1 MIVVHRAR
9 LGAPLLA
16 LGSVL
21 VIAWAA
27 AVAPAAELRRLADE
41 PGERVVAEL
50 GDVRAARALA
60 VLRPAANRVAD
71 GPGPALALARAELA
85 LARKHADPRHLGY
98 AEAALAPWSRPD
110 GPSEAQLLRAVIA
123 QARHDFTGA
132 AQLLDELLVAG
143 RGDVEALSTRA
154 AVALVVGDLDVV
166 ARCCVALSALAAWP
180 HDVACEAQR
189 LSRRGEHGRAARLL
203 EAAYAAARR
212 PSERA
217 QLASL
222 LAEVAFWAGD
232 DARSEHAAREALA
245 WDPADHYTRALL
257 ADLWLERGEL
267 LRVRS
272 LLRGHAADDALLLRD
287 ALAALGLGEP
297 GAESLLAG
305 LAAREAQ
312 NQQRGDLSHGREAL
326 RLALA
331 RGDAGPRLVERA
343 RANFG
348 SQREPWDVRLLA
360 AVAEREGDAGALAAA
375 REWLAHTGFDSP
387 RLRLAPGA
395 MP

>member
-16 LGSVL
+16 LASLL

-27 AVAPAAELRRLADE
+27 LVAPPAQLRRLADE
-41 PGERVVAEL
+41 PGERVLMEL

-60 VLRPAANRVAD
+60 KLRPSTTSAAD
-71 GPGPALALARAELA
+71 DPGPALALARAELG
-85 LARKHADPRHLGY
+85 LARRHADPRHLGY
-98 AEAALAPWSRPD
+98 AEAALAPWSRAD
-110 GPSEAQLLRAVIA
+110 GPSEAKLLRAVIA
-123 QARHDFTGA
+123 QARHEFTVA
-132 AQLLDELLVAG
+132 AQLLDALLAETPD
-143 RGDVEALSTRA
+143 DVEALSTRA
-154 AVALVVGDLDVV
+154 AVALVVGELDVV
-166 ARCCVALSALAAWP
+166 ARCCTALAALAAWP

-189 LSRRGEHGRAARLL
+189 LSRRGEHGRAAQLL
-203 EAAYAAARR
+203 EAAYAEARR

-222 LAEVAFWAGD
+222 RAEVAFWAGE
-232 DARSEHAAREALA
+232 DARAEQAAREALA
-245 WDPADHYTRALL
+245 WDPADRYTQALL

-272 LLRGHAADDALLLRD
+272 LLRGHTADDALLLRD
-287 ALAALGLGEP
+287 ALAARGLGEP
-297 GAESLLAG
+297 GAEPLLAG
-305 LAAREAQ
+305 LAARDAQ
-312 NQQRGDLSHGREAL
+312 NRQRGDLSHGREAL

-343 RANFG
+343 RENFA

-360 AVAEREGDAGALAAA
+360 AVAERAGDAAALAAA
-375 REWLAHTGFDSP
+375 RVWLVQTGFDSP
-387 RLRLAPGA
+387 RLQLAQGA
-395 MP
+395 TP

>member
-16 LGSVL
+16 LASLL

-27 AVAPAAELRRLADE
+27 LVAPAAQLRRLADE
-41 PGERVVAEL
+41 PGERVLVEL

-60 VLRPAANRVAD
+60 RLRPGTTGAAND
-71 GPGPALALARAELA
+71 PGPALALARAELG
-85 LARKHADPRHLGY
+85 LARRLGDPRHLGY

-110 GPSEAQLLRAVIA
+110 GPSEAKLLGAVIA

-132 AQLLDELLVAG
+132 AQLLDELLAQ
-143 RGDVEALSTRA
+143 RPDDVEALTTRA
-154 AVALVVGDLDVV
+154 AVALVVGELDVV
-166 ARCCVALSALAAWP
+166 ARCCTQLAALAASP

-189 LSRRGEHGRAARLL
+189 LSRRGEHGRAAELL
-203 EAAYAAARR
+203 ESAYAAARR
-212 PSERA
+212 PTERA

-222 LAEVAFWAGD
+222 RAEVAFWSGD
-232 DARSEHAAREALA
+232 DVRAEQAAREALG
-245 WDPADHYTRALL
+245 WDPADRYTRALL

-272 LLRGHAADDALLLRD
+272 LLEGHTADDALLLRD
-287 ALAALGLGEP
+287 ALAARGLGEAM
-297 GAESLLAG
+297 AEPLFAG

-312 NQQRGDLSHGREAL
+312 NRQRGDLSHGREAL

-331 RGDAGPRLVERA
+331 RGDTGPRLVALA
-343 RANFG
+343 RANFA
-348 SQREPWDVRLLA
+348 SQREPWDARLLA
-360 AVAEREGDAGALAAA
+360 AVAEREGDAEALAAA
-375 REWLAHTGFDSP
+375 RAWLRDTGFESP
-387 RLRLAPGA
+387 RLRLASGA
-395 MP
+395 TP